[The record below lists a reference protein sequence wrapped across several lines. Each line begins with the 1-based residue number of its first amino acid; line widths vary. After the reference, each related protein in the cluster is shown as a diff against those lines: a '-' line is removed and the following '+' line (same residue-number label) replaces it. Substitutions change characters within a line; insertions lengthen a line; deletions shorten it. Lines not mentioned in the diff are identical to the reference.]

1 MKPTR
6 RDVLRGAGAMLAHHS
21 SKTALASAAAPPLR
35 MAFTVTG
42 GTVLESW
49 KPKEAGPLGKLPSI
63 LRALE
68 PMKDDLLIVSGLS
81 HGGRAEGLNG
91 HEHAGFLHL
100 TGAPEAK
107 KINGKVGA
115 SISVDQAAAQAVGA
129 KSLERSA

>member
-6 RDVLRGAGAMLAHHS
+6 RDVLRGTGALLALPFLES
-21 SKTALASAAAPPLR
+21 MSLGAAAIHPPLR
-35 MAFTVTG
+35 MGIVSVTG

-63 LRALE
+63 LRTLE

-81 HGGRAEGLNG
+81 HHGKVDGLKG
-91 HEHAGFLHL
+91 HEAAGFLHL

-107 KINGKVGA
+107 KVHGKV
-115 SISVDQAAAQAVGA
+115 
-129 KSLERSA
+129 R